1 MKTLSRLLGAAASL
15 LVMGAAAQAEVGA
28 SEIKAMMAAKGLR
41 LGGEQVAEGG
51 KIRMFLGVESSGW
64 PHVVSLL
71 DVEIDGT
78 PDAVV
83 MMSFIPGAG
92 GVPLPLL
99 NQINEAALTK
109 AFTVKDAA
117 GLSLTTVTA
126 GGADLAT
133 LNRAFGFYYQEF
145 GGYRQAML
153 MIAQNGG
160 RGQGVSVSNDQSLP
174 LVDRIDA
181 GLSRVEVTARDDE
194 LTKKLNVNGGHTTLG
209 AHAITDHDEALELA
223 KEASLKFLGQSRP

>member
-1 MKTLSRLLGAAASL
+1 MKTVSRLLGAAASL
-15 LVMGAAAQAEVGA
+15 LALAGAAHAEVGA
-28 SEIKAMMAAKGLR
+28 NEVKQMMAAKGLR
-41 LGGEQVAEGG
+41 LGGEQTAEGG
-51 KIRMFLGVESSGW
+51 KIRMFLGVETSGW

-83 MMSFIPGAG
+83 MMSFVPGAG
-92 GVPLPLL
+92 GVPLQLL

-117 GLSLTTVTA
+117 GLSLTTVTI
-126 GGADLAT
+126 GGADQAT
-133 LNRAFGFYYQEF
+133 LNRAFDFYYQEF
-145 GGYRQAML
+145 GGYRQAMVA
-153 MIAQNGG
+153 IAQSGG
-160 RGQGVSVSNDQSLP
+160 RGQGVSVSNDTSLP

-181 GLSRVEVTARDDE
+181 GMSRIEVTARDDE

-209 AHAITDHDEALELA
+209 AYEITDHDLALELA
-223 KEASLKFLGQSRP
+223 MEASKKFLGQ